1 MLGRAA
7 TTASTKQATTTT
19 GARVDTPTTYAMAAT
34 KTRRW
39 FLCAAATCQ
48 HDDGAATAN
57 GTTDH
62 ATYHAND
69 GTAYHATNDAT
80 NDAINLANDATSKH
94 GATPRDAAC
103 LQHDWHKSFWAPFL
117 TVRGG

>member
-7 TTASTKQATTTT
+7 TTTRTKQASTAT
-19 GARVDTPTTYAMAAT
+19 GASMDTPTTYAMAAT

-39 FLCAAATCQ
+39 FLCAATACQ
-48 HDDGAATAN
+48 HDDGATAAN
-57 GTTDH
+57 GTTNH

-69 GTAYHATNDAT
+69 GTAYHATCHAT
-80 NDAINLANDATSKH
+80 NDAITLANNATSKH
-94 GATPRDAAC
+94 GTTPRNATC
-103 LQHDWHKSFWAPFL
+103 LQHDWHKSVWAPFL